1 MKNEA
6 RFDHA
11 TAIMEGLFKPIG
23 TNQVAKLKTL
33 APIEYPPC
41 TYSAKEKDGVVKP
54 KGFTITIKTPATVGV
69 HHETLLLTLLKMAV
83 RDERLNEENN
93 KELKLNFTD
102 LTKERLLIR
111 TSYPKLIR
119 ELGLEWS
126 GHTKERIKGYLKDFV
141 SSTVE
146 VQYHLTNQ
154 EIMDN
159 MLGYAEN
166 VGGVLSIALNA
177 RLTACYLGEQ
187 RYAKID
193 LDERQALS
201 KDVAK
206 SLHRWLSTNLI
217 KKGEQ
222 GYFLETLG
230 TKIWG
235 EEFNREPEPRGAETK
250 PWKGKTEPRKAETKE
265 ETRQRG
271 ANTKQKR
278 LKCVRESLQEIN
290 ELASGKWSCRPD
302 ATNAGKW
309 IVKRVK

>member
-23 TNQVAKLKTL
+23 TNQVAKLKAL

-41 TYSAKEKDGVVKP
+41 TYSAKETDGRVIKR
-54 KGFTITIKTPATVGV
+54 GFTITIKTPATVGV
-69 HHETLLLTLLKMAV
+69 NHETLLLTLLKMAV
-83 RDERLNEENN
+83 RDERLTKESN

-102 LTKERLLIR
+102 LTKERLLIK

-126 GHTKERIKGYLKDFV
+126 GPAKKRIKGYLKDFV

-166 VGGVLSIALNA
+166 VGGVELAIALNA

-187 RYAKID
+187 KYVTIN

-217 KKGEQ
+217 KKGIEQ
-222 GYFLETLG
+222 GYFLETLA

-235 EEFNREPEPRGAETK
+235 KEFNKEPKPRGAE
-250 PWKGKTEPRKAETKE
+250 TEPRKAETKE
-265 ETRQRG
+265 DTQTRKRE
-271 ANTKQKR
+271 ADTKRKR
-278 LKCVRESLQEIN
+278 LEYVKEALQEIN
-290 ELASGKWSCRPD
+290 ALATGKWSCRPD
-302 ATNAGKW
+302 ATTAGKW
-309 IVKRVK
+309 SVKRAK